1 MEKPVKGGMDMDEI
15 MKRGNTRKFKDQPVG
30 DEEIQQLLR
39 AAMQARTA
47 GNQTPWHFI
56 VVRNE
61 ALIKALAH
69 NSMTAGPI
77 RKAPVALV
85 LLGDSRGLT
94 FPESWT
100 MDLAAAAENILIEAE
115 HLGLGTLWISVYP
128 NEDRIRHIRSL
139 FEMPLEVT
147 PFCIIPVGYPADRPI
162 RLNHFD
168 ASRIHYDAF

>member
-1 MEKPVKGGMDMDEI
+1 MDEI
-15 MKRGNTRKFKDQPVG
+15 MRRGNTRKFKEDPVG
-30 DEEIQQLLR
+30 DEALQSILR

-47 GNQTPWHFI
+47 GNQTPWHFV

-77 RKAPVALV
+77 RKAPLV
-85 LLGDSRGLT
+85 LLLLGDERGLS

-115 HLGLGTLWISVYP
+115 HLGLGTQWISVYP
-128 NEDRIRHIRSL
+128 HADRIRQIRSL
-139 FEMPLEVT
+139 FELPLEVT
-147 PFCIIPVGYPADRPI
+147 PFCLIPIGYPADKPI
-162 RLNHFD
+162 RLD
-168 ASRIHYDAF
+168 HYDETRVHYDTF